1 VLEGA
6 RTAPTDARPTT
17 SEMPAYG
24 WKLSDAE
31 VAAVLT
37 YAGNDWGKA
46 SPEVASSDVKSVRE
60 RLQAEHD
67 H

>member
-1 VLEGA
+1 
-6 RTAPTDARPTT
+6 
-17 SEMPAYG
+17 MPAYG

-60 RLQAEHD
+60 RLHAEHD

>member
-1 VLEGA
+1 
-6 RTAPTDARPTT
+6 
-17 SEMPAYG
+17 MPAYG

-37 YAGNDWGKA
+37 YAGNDWGNA
-46 SPEVASSDVKSVRE
+46 TREVTEADVKAVRQ
-60 RLQAEHD
+60 RLQIERD